1 MVTCLQVELYGPELG
16 HCLLGRD
23 QQQQCQEVTALT
35 SGRLLNTFI
44 NNMHTAAAA
53 AAHDSQRDHADSTSS
68 SSTPAAAAAR
78 RLLAADAA
86 AANRAQPSPSEGS
99 TTTSSSGGGT
109 ARQVHGPKLMLYA
122 AHDTT
127 ILPLLS
133 ALGQHQ
139 TAWPG
144 FTSHLAFELWA
155 HRGQHFVRVLSDG
168 VPLELPLRAGD
179 TGAAGSGG
187 EGRASIL
194 LGASIPLLHPIRRAA
209 GFAGG
214 IADSLAGFGR
224 EVLDA
229 AGKWCAAFAGR
240 AADASSSRLRS
251 TGQGAGTASA
261 AYVVSLRDFAER
273 VVEDYV
279 LSPKE
284 YASACAAGGAA
295 KQGATT
301 RQQWLAQFY

>member
-1 MVTCLQVELYGPELG
+1 MACPQVELYGPELG

-44 NNMHTAAAA
+44 TNMHTAAAA
-53 AAHDSQRDHADSTSS
+53 AAAAHDSHRDHADSTSS
-68 SSTPAAAAAR
+68 SSTPAVAAAR
-78 RLLAADAA
+78 RLLAA
-86 AANRAQPSPSEGS
+86 AANKAQPSPSEGS
-99 TTTSSSGGGT
+99 TTSGSSGGG
-109 ARQVHGPKLMLYA
+109 ASRQVYGPKLMLYA

-139 TAWPG
+139 TAWPV

-155 HRGQHFVRVLSDG
+155 HRGQHSVRVLYDG
-168 VPLELPLRAGD
+168 VPLELSLRAD

-187 EGRASIL
+187 DGRAH
-194 LGASIPLLHPIRRAA
+194 LGASIPFLHPIRRATDFAA
-209 GFAGG
+209 GL
-214 IADSLAGFGR
+214 ADRLAGFGQQ
-224 EVLDA
+224 VLDA
-229 AGKWCAAFAGR
+229 AAKWCAAFAGR
-240 AADASSSRLRS
+240 ADASSSRLRS
-251 TGQGAGTASA
+251 NGQGAATAS
-261 AYVVSLRDFAER
+261 AYVVSLRDFAEH
-273 VVEDYV
+273 VVKDYV

-284 YASACAAGGAA
+284 YASACSAGGAA
-295 KQGATT
+295 RQGATT